1 MGCTSVTEQIQQ
13 IPEPLGN
20 PIDPI
25 FSSGNI
31 IDMITNDPHIHF
43 YQMKLEEVVLPLC
56 KTKF

>member
-13 IPEPLGN
+13 IPEPLGS

-31 IDMITNDPHIHF
+31 IDMIVNDPHIHF
-43 YQMKLEEVVLPLC
+43 YQMKLE
-56 KTKF
+56 